1 MEIRNILTFLKVA
14 GTQNFSKAA
23 EQLGYS
29 QSAVTIQIQQLE
41 KELGTQLFERIGKR
55 VYLTETGQE
64 FILHASEIMR
74 VTNEAL
80 TFAREDHVPKGKLK
94 LGGVE
99 STCTALLP
107 QLLLTYHRMYPEVE
121 VVIKS
126 GATEDLMDL
135 AKSDEIDLIFTLDK
149 KIYSS
154 QWTCAAERIE
164 DIVFVAAN
172 RELAVRR
179 TPYAISELSQEAF
192 LLTETGA
199 AYRYELEQML
209 SEQEIEIAP
218 ILEIGNTETI
228 IKLLKRGMGVSFL
241 PEFTVKQEMEKET
254 LFEIQTDLP
263 KVNMYHQ
270 LLYHKNKWMTPQMKV
285 FLELVLVQ
293 PGFHGKGRGQN
304 AD

>member
-55 VYLTETGQE
+55 IYLTETGQE
-64 FILHASEIMR
+64 FITYASEIMR
-74 VTNEAL
+74 VTNAAL
-80 TFAREDHVPKGKLK
+80 TFAREEHVPKGKLK
-94 LGGVE
+94 IGGVE

-107 QLLLTYHRMYPEVE
+107 ELLLEYHRLYPEVE

-126 GATEDLMDL
+126 GTTEELMNL
-135 AKSDEIDLIFTLDK
+135 AKSDEIDLIVTLDK
-149 KIYSS
+149 KIYNS
-154 QWTCAAERIE
+154 QWICAAERIE
-164 DIVFVAAN
+164 EVLFVTADS
-172 RELAVRR
+172 L
-179 TPYAISELSQEAF
+179 LSRDRGICTIQKLSKEAF

-209 SEQEIEIAP
+209 AEKEVAVTP
-218 ILEIGNTETI
+218 VLEIGNTETI

-241 PEFTVKQEMEKET
+241 PEFTVTREIEAGT
-254 LFEIQTDLP
+254 LFEIHTDLP
-263 KVNMYHQ
+263 KVSMYHQ
-270 LLYHKNKWMTPQMKV
+270 LLYHKNKWMTPQMQA

-293 PGFHGKGRGQN
+293 SGFHEKRGKQDEN
-304 AD
+304 

>member
-55 VYLTETGQE
+55 VYLTEKGQE
-64 FILHASEIMR
+64 FIGYASEIMR

-80 TFAREDHVPKGKLK
+80 TFAGEEHTTRGTLK
-94 LGGVE
+94 IGGVE

-107 QLLLTYHRMYPEVE
+107 ELLLQYHRLYPEVE
-121 VVIKS
+121 VIIKS
-126 GATEDLMDL
+126 GATENLMDL

-154 QWTCAAERIE
+154 QWMCAAERVE
-164 DIVFVAAN
+164 DTIFVTSDRVFAQKSN
-172 RELAVRR
+172 IHLIQHLAK
-179 TPYAISELSQEAF
+179 AAF

-209 SEQEIEIAP
+209 AEKEIEIVP
-218 ILEIGNTETI
+218 VLEIGI
-228 IKLLKRGMGVSFL
+228 SFL
-241 PEFTVKQEMEKET
+241 PEFTVKEEIEKGV
-254 LFEIQTDLP
+254 LFEIRTDLP
-263 KVNMYHQ
+263 GVKMYHQ
-270 LLYHKNKWMTPQMKV
+270 LLYHKNKWMTPPMKA
-285 FLELVLVQ
+285 FLDLVLAQ
-293 PGFHGKGRGQN
+293 PGFREKAGC
-304 AD
+304 AST

>member
-41 KELGTQLFERIGKR
+41 KELGIPLFERMGKR
-55 VYLTETGQE
+55 VYLTEKGQE
-64 FILHASEIMR
+64 FITYAREIMQ
-74 VTNEAL
+74 VTNKAL
-80 TFAREDHVPKGKLK
+80 TFAGEEHITGGTLK
-94 LGGVE
+94 IGGVE

-107 QLLLTYHRMYPEVE
+107 ELLLSYHRMYPQVQ

-126 GATEDLMDL
+126 GATENLIDL

-149 KIYSS
+149 KIYNS
-154 QWTCAAERIE
+154 QWVCTAERMEKIL
-164 DIVFVAAN
+164 FVTAEKL
-172 RELAVRR
+172 RIPKGGIYPIQELAK
-179 TPYAISELSQEAF
+179 EAF

-209 SEQEIEIAP
+209 AEKEIEIVP
-218 ILEIGNTETI
+218 VLEIGNTETI
-228 IKLLKRGMGVSFL
+228 INLLKRGMGVSFL
-241 PEFTVKQEMEKET
+241 PKFTVKREIEQET

-263 KVNMYHQ
+263 QVKMYHQ
-270 LLYHKNKWMTPQMKV
+270 LLYHKNKWMTPQMRA
-285 FLELVLVQ
+285 FLDLVLAQ
-293 PGFHGKGRGQN
+293 PGFIGK
-304 AD
+304 ADCADM

>member
-1 MEIRNILTFLKVA
+1 
-14 GTQNFSKAA
+14 
-23 EQLGYS
+23 
-29 QSAVTIQIQQLE
+29 
-41 KELGTQLFERIGKR
+41 
-55 VYLTETGQE
+55 
-64 FILHASEIMR
+64 
-74 VTNEAL
+74 
-80 TFAREDHVPKGKLK
+80 
-94 LGGVE
+94 
-99 STCTALLP
+99 
-107 QLLLTYHRMYPEVE
+107 
-121 VVIKS
+121 
-126 GATEDLMDL
+126 MDL

-270 LLYHKNKWMTPQMKV
+270 LLYHKNKWMTPQMKA